1 VSSTP
6 RAASPGRRPDRG
18 LGALARRSVEI
29 IAAHQDVGGA
39 YPASP
44 SFRVYRY
51 SWLRDGAFIADAM
64 SRAGAVASAEAFF
77 RWCAAVIGD
86 RADRITSLV
95 ERSMRGQAVRPGDHL
110 PTRFTVDGAEAGEE
124 WWDFQ
129 LDGYGTWMWALDA
142 HVRRHG
148 TEVDD
153 VLPAVELCA
162 DYLAAFWD
170 EPCYDWWEENADGV
184 HPSTLAAIA
193 AGLGA
198 AVALG
203 ARSDTAVAAAVVI
216 DSIGELVRRRG
227 IVDGHLIKTIGAGPA
242 VDANL
247 VACAVPFGLVDPGG
261 DVAEATYRA
270 IADQL
275 APDGV
280 YRYRADTYFGGGRW
294 VLLAGMVGWYE
305 AVTGRLD
312 DAWRRL
318 AWMHDQANSNGEL
331 PEQVTGPALDPSFT
345 PVWVRRWGEVA
356 RPLLWSHAMYIT
368 LADALGLLDGS

>member
-1 VSSTP
+1 
-6 RAASPGRRPDRG
+6 

-29 IAAHQDVGGA
+29 IAEHQDVGGA

-44 SFRVYRY
+44 TFAVYRY

-77 RWCAAVIGD
+77 AWCVRVIAD
-86 RADRITSLV
+86 RADRIAALV
-95 ERSMRGQAVRPGDHL
+95 AQAVRGEAVPSAEHL
-110 PTRFTVDGAEAGEE
+110 PTRFTLDGREVGEE

-129 LDGYGTWMWALDA
+129 LDGYGTWMWALEA

-148 TEVDD
+148 TA
-153 VLPAVELCA
+153 PADALTALEPCA
-162 DYLAAFWD
+162 AYLAAFWH
-170 EPCYDWWEENADGV
+170 EPCYDWWEEHAEGV
-184 HPSTLAAIA
+184 HPSTLAAIS
-193 AGLGA
+193 AGLRA
-198 AVALG
+198 AQVLSIGSDVTASASAAIAAIDALI
-203 ARSDTAVAAAVVI
+203 ARS
-216 DSIGELVRRRG
+216 G
-227 IVDGHLIKTIGAGPA
+227 IVDGHLVKTIGAGPA
-242 VDANL
+242 VDASL
-247 VACAVPFGLVDPGG
+247 VACAVPFALVAPGG

-270 IADQL
+270 VADQL

-280 YRYRADTYFGGGRW
+280 HRYRADTYFGGGRW

-305 AVTGRLD
+305 AVTGRRD
-312 DAWRRL
+312 NAWRRL
-318 AWMHDQANSNGEL
+318 AWMHDQADSNGEL

-368 LADALGLLDGS
+368 LADVLGLLDGS